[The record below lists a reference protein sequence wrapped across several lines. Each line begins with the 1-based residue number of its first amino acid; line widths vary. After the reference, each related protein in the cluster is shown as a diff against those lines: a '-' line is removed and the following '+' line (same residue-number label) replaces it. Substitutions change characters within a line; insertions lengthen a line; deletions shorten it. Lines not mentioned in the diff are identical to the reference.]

1 MSTCAH
7 GELEGLGEEE
17 TQSQDYQPASG
28 AESGCRPRVW
38 HTPECLPPRQPRASV
53 EQPIPAGASCSYS
66 PFCPPALPTVSATP
80 GNHMPC
86 GNLTSL
92 VLPSEKTA
100 GTWGLG
106 DRGGV
111 GNGALARK
119 QEQLWQGRERLAA
132 STCCVTLGSLS
143 GLSGLGLLLATGSW
157 SSRINYRQLVASW
170 AHLLMPGT
178 AHWRPQGAAE
188 SFTPRP
194 ECWGLTFSMIPGQC
208 LGFLI
213 NTLRGLVAG
222 MACRRHFPPAPG
234 GWSQQPRPPPA
245 CSPKAP
251 TFLNGH
257 FVSCQRTAV
266 CSAAPAPETSR

>member
-1 MSTCAH
+1 MHMGNSRAWERKSLKARITSQLQ
-7 GELEGLGEEE
+7 G
-17 TQSQDYQPASG
+17 QSQDADPGSG
-28 AESGCRPRVW
+28 IPRSA
-38 HTPECLPPRQPRASV
+38 CPPRQPRAGV
-53 EQPIPAGASCSYS
+53 EQLIPAGASCSYS
-66 PFCPPALPTVSATP
+66 PFYPPALPTVSATP

-92 VLPSEKTA
+92 VLPSKKTA

-132 STCCVTLGSLS
+132 SICCVTLGSLL
-143 GLSGLGLLLATGSW
+143 GLSGLGLLLATGTW
-157 SSRINYRQLVASW
+157 SSRINYRQFVASW

-178 AHWRPQGAAE
+178 AHWRPQGATE

-194 ECWGLTFSMIPGQC
+194 ECWGLTFSVIPGQC

-222 MACRRHFPPAPG
+222 MPCRQHFPPPPR
-234 GWSQQPRPPPA
+234 GWSQQPRTPPPSLLPQGPNPPQWPF
-245 CSPKAP
+245 CVLPEDCC
-251 TFLNGH
+251 LL
-257 FVSCQRTAV
+257 SCP
-266 CSAAPAPETSR
+266 CP